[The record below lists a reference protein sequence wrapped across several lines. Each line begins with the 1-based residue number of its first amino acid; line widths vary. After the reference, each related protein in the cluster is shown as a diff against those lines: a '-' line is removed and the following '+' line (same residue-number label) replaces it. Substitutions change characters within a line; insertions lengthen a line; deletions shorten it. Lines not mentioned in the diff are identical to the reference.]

1 MGAFEYQAIDAAQKI
16 KRGVV
21 EADTA
26 RQARGLIREQG
37 MVPLEV
43 QAVERTQSTRR
54 HWASASERA
63 IILRQLAT
71 LLQAGMTLEEV
82 LGVLTEQADRNSTR
96 RVLAAIRSQVLEG
109 HSLSQAMSQF
119 PSMFPKLYSASV
131 AAGERTG
138 QLGPVLERLAEY
150 AAKRQSMRRGIGLAL
165 VYPAFLFVVAMGVV
179 GALIGVVVPR
189 VITVF
194 EGAGQTLP
202 WITRSMLALSEI
214 VTRYGA
220 VGAVGLVLMGVVGVL
235 AYRQRA
241 VRWRVDVLALRL
253 PLIGRVISAHQTSLL
268 MRTLS
273 IMVSSAV
280 PLVASLKVSA
290 SVLGNQVAK
299 ADIETVGRRVSEG
312 ASLSKAL
319 AQSPWVS
326 SIAQRLVHA
335 GEKSGELGTMLEQA
349 ADIEERGLDAAQSVV
364 LSVIQP
370 IMILLVG
377 LVVMYIVLAIML
389 PILNMSQLLGGV

>member
-370 IMILLVG
+370 MMILLVG